1 MNPMVATILLLNPP
15 SPDGI
20 CADREAMYGMGVRR
34 PPYAT
39 AQPPHLLAW
48 CGAQLRDSE
57 WRVQGLD
64 AVAEGLDELTTILRI
79 QNSQPTII
87 ITTTSVETAQEDA
100 EFFAVARARLPQTR
114 WLLVSHAARFL
125 PPVVTQTADMVLIG
139 EPEGAVYAACLALL
153 DDDGVRG
160 PTSAQLLEGAAYDV
174 RNALIDISYL
184 APPAWELFDLSYYDR
199 LPIVS
204 ARGCNYGCRYCPAP
218 RTQGALRVRLAERVA
233 AEMQLLWTR
242 HRIRDF
248 YFIDPLFAADRTH
261 VTALL
266 RAIERRGLG
275 EDIRWQCETRPE
287 CLDVPLIR
295 RMKRAGCRMIRL
307 GLESVSPGTLTMT
320 GRIAHPEA
328 TGEYLARVRQILL
341 ACRAYGVECHLYVMA
356 GLPGDRAGA
365 TATRAFLRAYAA
377 QNGQVGRYVPYPGT
391 LIYPTTQIEEEW
403 DVLRSTVP
411 QVADATDSVTESVV
425 APEMAPIAAS

>member
-1 MNPMVATILLLNPP
+1 MVVTILLLNPP

-48 CGAQLRDSE
+48 CGAQLHDTD
-57 WRVQGLD
+57 WRVYGLD
-64 AVAEGLDELTTILRI
+64 AVAEGLDELTTIFRI
-79 QNSQPTII
+79 QNIRPTII
-87 ITTTSVETAQEDA
+87 ITTTSVETATEDA
-100 EFFAVARARLPQTR
+100 AFFAAARKHLPETC

-125 PPVVTQTADMVLIG
+125 PPRITENTDMVLIG
-139 EPEGAVYAACLALL
+139 EPEGAVYAACVALL
-153 DDDGVRG
+153 DDDGLRG
-160 PTSAQLLEGAAYDV
+160 ATSAQLLEGAAYDV

-184 APPAWELFDLSYYDR
+184 APPAWDLFDLSYYDR
-199 LPIVS
+199 LPILS
-204 ARGCNYGCRYCPAP
+204 ARGCNYGCRYCAAP
-218 RTQGALRVRLAERVA
+218 RTQGTLRVRLAERVA
-233 AEMQLLWTR
+233 AEMQLVLTR

-248 YFIDPLFAADRTH
+248 YFIDPLFAADRVH

-275 EDIRWQCETRPE
+275 EEVRWQCETRPE

-295 RMKRAGCRMIRL
+295 RMKRAGCRVIRL

-320 GRIAHPEA
+320 GRIAHAEE
-328 TGEYLARVRQILL
+328 TGDYLARVRQILL

-377 QNGQVGRYVPYPGT
+377 HNGQVGRHIPYPGT
-391 LIYPTTQIEEEW
+391 VVYPTTQIEEEW
-403 DVLRSTVP
+403 EILRSTVP
-411 QVADATDSVTESVV
+411 QVADTAETVTASVE
-425 APEMAPIAAS
+425 PIAAS